1 MALGHAYGASGAVLV
16 TRLLA
21 QARGVGTP
29 GTLGL
34 AMISMAGGMG
44 TAALLEYRQL
54 VPA

>member
-1 MALGHAYGASGAVLV
+1 V

-21 QARGVGTP
+21 QARRAGTS

-44 TAALLEYRQL
+44 TAALLEYRL
-54 VPA
+54 LAG